1 MAEIGVKKRILGW
14 YFFDWASQPYHTVLN
29 TFIFGPFFASVA
41 AASFLSAGMSEE
53 AADAR
58 AQSLWAAVV
67 AIYGLIIAF
76 GAPIFGAMADSSGRR
91 MPWIAVFSA
100 MYVVG
105 AALLWFTLPD
115 GSNLYLMFIAFGLGF
130 VGAEYALIFIN
141 AQLPGLGTKE
151 EIGRISGSGFAFGY
165 LGGVVSLLLVL
176 AFVVEQSNG
185 KTIAGLDPVFGLD
198 PQSRQGTRA
207 TGPIVA
213 VWFALFMVPYF
224 LWVREARAVRR
235 NASAGA
241 ALRQVGRSIK
251 SLLRRQS
258 LAAFLGA
265 SMLYRDGLNG
275 LYAFGGV
282 YASLVLNWE
291 IAQIGVFGVI
301 AAIGAAVFT
310 YFGGLA
316 DRRYGP
322 KPVAVASI
330 WVLILVCIVVVNL
343 TPSSVFGAPVA
354 DGSGIVNTLFMTC
367 GVLIGGMGGI
377 VQTASR
383 TLMTRHC
390 QPGNETEYFG
400 LYGLSGRATAF
411 IAPLLVWAAT
421 ELTGSAQLGIT
432 PIIALFLVGLFVL
445 RWVKAEGDTG

>member
-275 LYAFGGV
+275 LYAFGG
-282 YASLVLNWE
+282 
-291 IAQIGVFGVI
+291 
-301 AAIGAAVFT
+301 
-310 YFGGLA
+310 
-316 DRRYGP
+316 
-322 KPVAVASI
+322 
-330 WVLILVCIVVVNL
+330 
-343 TPSSVFGAPVA
+343 
-354 DGSGIVNTLFMTC
+354 
-367 GVLIGGMGGI
+367 
-377 VQTASR
+377 
-383 TLMTRHC
+383 
-390 QPGNETEYFG
+390 
-400 LYGLSGRATAF
+400 
-411 IAPLLVWAAT
+411 
-421 ELTGSAQLGIT
+421 
-432 PIIALFLVGLFVL
+432 
-445 RWVKAEGDTG
+445 